1 MYCYWLGVILLNAV
15 MAHRAQRL
23 LLGERPKWRDDRH
36 AIDTSDLTALIALHK
51 NNRKL
56 HNEYYPLPPPPPAP
70 ALLMDGGGTCTR
82 RARPR
87 PAPDIDRLRASLS
100 TAATGPS
107 YLAVQIVSLRLVR
120 YAALKGNHNKL
131 RATIESL
138 SPGHPMATNPRDRSA
153 SSAEYAPMFESA
165 SLASVP
171 RGSADAADQ
180 DVARGFSDCSVSDI
194 LTLQPASA
202 SALTPLSNSD
212 KDTELDAH
220 GTAPASPL
228 MPPFPTSYGLSSNS
242 ISRPQSQSVAA
253 TGRLSTDT
261 EQAGEAG
268 LPPVRRAVTGT
279 TLSPSST
286 GEDTALGLPAT
297 VNGGPALNFSEDKAI
312 VTENPT
318 AGSNGVGGDGTAI
331 KKMSAV

>member
-1 MYCYWLGVILLNAV
+1 
-15 MAHRAQRL
+15 
-23 LLGERPKWRDDRH
+23 
-36 AIDTSDLTALIALHK
+36 
-51 NNRKL
+51 
-56 HNEYYPLPPPPPAP
+56 
-70 ALLMDGGGTCTR
+70 
-82 RARPR
+82 
-87 PAPDIDRLRASLS
+87 
-100 TAATGPS
+100 
-107 YLAVQIVSLRLVR
+107 
-120 YAALKGNHNKL
+120 
-131 RATIESL
+131 
-138 SPGHPMATNPRDRSA
+138 
-153 SSAEYAPMFESA
+153 MFESA

-228 MPPFPTSYGLSSNS
+228 MPLFPTYGLSSNS

-253 TGRLSTDT
+253 TGRLSTDN

-297 VNGGPALNFSEDKAI
+297 VNGGPALNFSEDKDI
-312 VTENPT
+312 VIENPT
-318 AGSNGVGGDGTAI
+318 ALVAPAGSNGVGGDRTAI
-331 KKMSAV
+331 KKTSAV